1 MDINILNDFI
11 TGTLSSATTA
21 VLMWF
26 LLRKKL
32 SNDNLDVSTNKAEN
46 RAIKY
51 LENARVKLDEKQVFL
66 EEKLSILKDKY
77 DDCLTK
83 NLSLSNDVDK
93 LLTQVKLLSDIIA
106 SLQSHLN
113 NTRNTIVGQI
123 ATTHEISKSH
133 KTGE

>member
-66 EEKLSILKDKY
+66 EERLSILKDKY

>member
-1 MDINILNDFI
+1 MDINILTEFI
-11 TGTLSSATTA
+11 TGTVSSATTA

-26 LLRKKL
+26 MLRKKL
-32 SNDNLDVSTNKAEN
+32 SNDNLDVSTNNAEN
-46 RAIKY
+46 RAIRY
-51 LENARVKLDEKQVFL
+51 LETARVRLDEKQVFL
-66 EEKLSILKDKY
+66 EEKLSSLKDKY

>member
-66 EEKLSILKDKY
+66 EEKLSGLKDKY

>member
-1 MDINILNDFI
+1 MDTSILTEFI
-11 TGTLSSATTA
+11 TGTVSSATTA

-26 LLRKKL
+26 MLRKKL
-32 SNDNLDVSTNKAEN
+32 SNDNLDVSTNNAEN
-46 RAIKY
+46 RAIRY
-51 LENARVKLDEKQVFL
+51 LETARVKLDEKQVFL
-66 EEKLSILKDKY
+66 EENLSGLKDKY

-123 ATTHEISKSH
+123 ATTHEIPKSH
-133 KTGE
+133 ETGE

>member
-32 SNDNLDVSTNKAEN
+32 SNENLDVSTNKAEN

-51 LENARVKLDEKQVFL
+51 LETARVKLDEKQVFL

>member
-51 LENARVKLDEKQVFL
+51 LENTRVKLDEKQVFL

>member
-1 MDINILNDFI
+1 MDINILTEFI
-11 TGTLSSATTA
+11 TGTVSSATTA

-26 LLRKKL
+26 MLRKKL

-66 EEKLSILKDKY
+66 EEKISVLKDKY

>member
-1 MDINILNDFI
+1 MDISILTEFI
-11 TGTLSSATTA
+11 TGTVSSATTA

-26 LLRKKL
+26 MLRKKL

-51 LENARVKLDEKQVFL
+51 LENARANLDEKQVFL

-113 NTRNTIVGQI
+113 TTRNTIVGQI

>member
-1 MDINILNDFI
+1 M
-11 TGTLSSATTA
+11 
-21 VLMWF
+21 
-26 LLRKKL
+26 LRKKL

-46 RAIKY
+46 RAIRY
-51 LENARVKLDEKQVFL
+51 LETARVKLDEKQVFL

-83 NLSLSNDVDK
+83 NLSLSNDADK

>member
-1 MDINILNDFI
+1 MDISILTEFI
-11 TGTLSSATTA
+11 TGTVSSATTA

-26 LLRKKL
+26 MLRKKL

-46 RAIKY
+46 RAIRY
-51 LENARVKLDEKQVFL
+51 LETARVKLDEKQVFL
-66 EEKLSILKDKY
+66 EEKLSSLKDKY

>member
-83 NLSLSNDVDK
+83 NLSLSNNVDK

>member
-51 LENARVKLDEKQVFL
+51 LENARIKLDEKQVFL

>member
-1 MDINILNDFI
+1 M
-11 TGTLSSATTA
+11 
-21 VLMWF
+21 
-26 LLRKKL
+26 LRKKL
-32 SNDNLDVSTNKAEN
+32 SNDNLDVNTNKAEN

-66 EEKLSILKDKY
+66 EEKLSVLKDKY
-77 DDCLTK
+77 DDCLTQ

-123 ATTHEISKSH
+123 AATHEISKSH

>member
-1 MDINILNDFI
+1 MDINILTEFI
-11 TGTLSSATTA
+11 TGTVSSATTA

-26 LLRKKL
+26 MLRKKL
-32 SNDNLDVSTNKAEN
+32 SNDNLDVSTNQAEN
-46 RAIKY
+46 RAIRY
-51 LENARVKLDEKQVFL
+51 LEKARVKLDEKQVFL
-66 EEKLSILKDKY
+66 EEKISVLKDKY

>member
-1 MDINILNDFI
+1 MDISILTEFI
-11 TGTLSSATTA
+11 TGTVSSATTA

-26 LLRKKL
+26 MLRKKL

-46 RAIKY
+46 RAIRY
-51 LENARVKLDEKQVFL
+51 LETARVKLDEKQVFL
-66 EEKLSILKDKY
+66 EEKLSVLKDKY

>member
-1 MDINILNDFI
+1 MDISILTEFI
-11 TGTLSSATTA
+11 TGTVSSATTA
-21 VLMWF
+21 VLMWCM
-26 LLRKKL
+26 LRKKL

-113 NTRNTIVGQI
+113 DTRNTIVGQI
-123 ATTHEISKSH
+123 VTTHEISKSH

>member
-1 MDINILNDFI
+1 MDISILTEFI
-11 TGTLSSATTA
+11 TGTVSSATTA

-26 LLRKKL
+26 MLRKKL

-46 RAIKY
+46 RAIRY
-51 LENARVKLDEKQVFL
+51 LETTRVKLDEKQVFL
-66 EEKLSILKDKY
+66 EEKLSVLKDKY

>member
-1 MDINILNDFI
+1 M
-11 TGTLSSATTA
+11 
-21 VLMWF
+21 
-26 LLRKKL
+26 LRKKL
-32 SNDNLDVSTNKAEN
+32 SNDNLDVSTNNAEN
-46 RAIKY
+46 RAIRY
-51 LENARVKLDEKQVFL
+51 LETARVRLDEKQVFL
-66 EEKLSILKDKY
+66 EEKLSSLKDKY

>member
-1 MDINILNDFI
+1 MDISILTEFI
-11 TGTLSSATTA
+11 TGTVSSATTA

-26 LLRKKL
+26 MLRKKL